1 LEPDF
6 PIVEALFDAIICFK
20 IQGLAWFVQ
29 PGAKVSKSD
38 PSHPRG
44 VSVLLP
50 STAKNMTKKRVA
62 TNVGE
67 LVDK

>member
-6 PIVEALFDAIICFK
+6 PIVKALFDAIICFK
-20 IQGLAWFVQ
+20 IQGLARFVQ

-38 PSHPRG
+38 PVHPHV

-50 STAKNMTKKRVA
+50 RTAEDMTEKRVA